1 MARRPRSSP
10 ARSPARAAA
19 AALPLLLCWPVAAA
33 AVNGITDTEVTFG
46 MCSAFSGGAR
56 ELGVGM
62 KTGFELAFAAANEA
76 GGVHGRQLKLVAL
89 DDGYEPERNKVCMKE
104 LVENKKVFAITGNV
118 GTPTAVV
125 AVPYALDKK
134 VLFYGAFTGAGLLRQ
149 DPPDRYVINYRAS
162 YAEETAA
169 TVKYL
174 VEVKRLKPSQIA
186 VFAQEDA
193 YGDAGYNGV
202 AHQVRRY
209 GFDSSRILR
218 VGYKRN
224 TIDVADAAA
233 TILKNQSRAQAI
245 IMVPTYKAAAK
256 FVERV
261 VNGGFKPTFASVSF
275 VGATA
280 FADELRALGA
290 RYAEGVIVTQVV
302 PLPTS
307 HATAIIRYRDLLKR
321 YSTGEEPNF
330 VSLEG
335 YIAGTILVEALRRT
349 GKALDTERLI
359 DTFETIRGLDLG
371 IGTLISYGPSEHQ
384 GSHKVWGTVM
394 DANAVYKTLEME

>member
-1 MARRPRSSP
+1 MEHPTRRMPIRAAVLVLSLLLLP
-10 ARSPARAAA
+10 AAARAQ
-19 AALPLLLCWPVAAA
+19 
-33 AVNGITDTEVTFG
+33 VNGVTDSEVTFG

-56 ELGVGM
+56 ELGLGM
-62 KTGFELAFAAANEA
+62 KTGMELAFAAANEG
-76 GGVHGRQLKLVAL
+76 GGVHGRRLKLIAL
-89 DDGYEPERNKVCMKE
+89 DDGYEPERNKTCMKD
-104 LVENKKVFAITGNV
+104 LVENKKVFAIVGNV

-125 AVPYALDKK
+125 AVPYALDKRI
-134 VLFYGAFTGAGLLRQ
+134 LFYGAFTGAGLLRQ
-149 DPPDRYVINYRAS
+149 DPPDRYVFNYRAS
-162 YAEETAA
+162 YFEETAA

-193 YGDAGYNGV
+193 YGDAGYAGV

-224 TIDVADAAA
+224 TIDVADAANA
-233 TILKNQSRAQAI
+233 ILKNQSRAQAV

-261 VNGGFKPTFASVSF
+261 VNGGFHPTFASVSF
-275 VGATA
+275 VGSTA
-280 FADELRALGA
+280 FAEELRTLGA
-290 RYAEGVIVTQVV
+290 RYADGVIVTQVV

-335 YIAGTILVEALRRT
+335 YIAGSILVEGLRRT
-349 GKALDTERLI
+349 GKQLDGERLI
-359 DTFETIRGLDLG
+359 DTLETIRGLDLG
-371 IGTLISYGPSEHQ
+371 IGTLINFGPSEHQ
-384 GSHKVWGTVM
+384 GSHKVWGTMM
-394 DANAVYKTLEME
+394 DGNGVYKNLEME